1 MIGGKN
7 WINVF
12 VSEPNVGIQKLVQ
25 RIVFVRGVLQTDMT
39 TFLRVRGKLRHGNQT
54 DSMIRV
60 IVGHPGSAYLDWR
73 ILAEW
78 TGSLKYNRHTQ
89 HCRVPLQHRL

>member
-7 WINVF
+7 WFNVF
-12 VSEPNVGIQKLVQ
+12 VSKANVGIQKLIQ
-25 RIVFVRGVLQTDMT
+25 RIVFVRGMLQSDMGAFLGVL
-39 TFLRVRGKLRHGNQT
+39 GKLRHGNQT
-54 DSMIRV
+54 DAMIGV

-73 ILAEW
+73 ILAEG

-89 HCRVPLQHRL
+89 HCRVPFQH